1 MESEPI
7 MSDEPDNLILIY
19 LRRLDAKLDGV
30 IEVLADHG
38 RRLTALE
45 IAVANLAATEASH
58 YANLAL
64 RVDRVEERLLR
75 IERRLDLVA
84 V

>member
-1 MESEPI
+1 MT
-7 MSDEPDNLILIY
+7 DEPENLILVY
-19 LRRLDAKLDGV
+19 LRRLDAKLDSV
-30 IEVLADHG
+30 IDVLTDHS
-38 RRLTALE
+38 RRLTSLE
-45 IAVANLAATEASH
+45 IGLANVAATEASH

>member
-1 MESEPI
+1 MEAAMSE
-7 MSDEPDNLILIY
+7 EPDNPILVY
-19 LRRLDAKLDGV
+19 LRRMNAKLDSLV
-30 IEVLADHG
+30 DLVADHG
-38 RRLTALE
+38 RRLMALD

>member
-1 MESEPI
+1 VREHAVSE
-7 MSDEPDNLILIY
+7 EPDNLILVY
-19 LRRLDAKLDGV
+19 LRRMDAKLDSLV
-30 IEVLADHG
+30 DLVADHG

-75 IERRLDLVA
+75 TERPLDLVA

>member
-1 MESEPI
+1 
-7 MSDEPDNLILIY
+7 MSDEPDKLILVD

-30 IEVLADHG
+30 IDVQGDQG
-38 RRLTALE
+38 RRLTSLE
-45 IAVANLAATEASH
+45 IAVANLAATETSH

-64 RVDRVEERLLR
+64 RVDRVDERLLR

>member
-1 MESEPI
+1 VEREPI
-7 MSDEPDNLILIY
+7 MSDEPDNLILVY

-30 IEVLADHG
+30 TDVLADHG
-38 RRLTALE
+38 RRLTSLE

-58 YANLAL
+58 DANLAL

-75 IERRLDLVA
+75 IERRLDLATV
-84 V
+84 

>member
-1 MESEPI
+1 MT
-7 MSDEPDNLILIY
+7 DEPDNLILVY
-19 LRRLDAKLDGV
+19 LRRMDAKLDSV

-45 IAVANLAATEASH
+45 ISVANLAATEASH

-64 RVDRVEERLLR
+64 RVDRVEERLGR